1 MRGRRQWTAG
11 SIVHCGQLEGER
23 FLQQLQDEIEEKEM
37 WSESYQEGYVAL
49 LHHLTRT
56 VARQLKERAMMLLQ
70 MSVDEALDG
79 GQIAR

>member
-1 MRGRRQWTAG
+1 
-11 SIVHCGQLEGER
+11 
-23 FLQQLQDEIEEKEM
+23 M

-79 GQIAR
+79 GR